1 MADPE
6 TGWDFRPYSPV
17 LWRWLRAT
25 YLGAPFLLSSATL
38 NTDSLERIKESLGID
53 MEEVKVLS
61 SSCDRPNI
69 FQQSR
74 RLHRR
79 VSGCLVSN

>member
-1 MADPE
+1 M
-6 TGWDFRPYSPV
+6 GF
-17 LWRWLRAT
+17 
-25 YLGAPFLLSSATL
+25 YLGAPFLPSSATL

-53 MEEVKVLS
+53 IEEVKVLS
-61 SSCDRPNI
+61 SSCDQLNI

-79 VSGCLVSN
+79 VDVW

>member
-6 TGWDFRPYSPV
+6 TRWDFRPYSPV

-61 SSCDRPNI
+61 SSCDQLNI

-79 VSGCLVSN
+79 VDVW